1 MDTIP
6 DNILNSVAGMSD
18 ADATAELEQRL
29 NEHLQHLNALPE
41 TASAV
46 DRARVELD
54 VAETLEGLERKEEAW
69 QIARAAFD
77 VFVQH
82 ESWQDA
88 VEACDV
94 LFLTEQPDALAALG
108 NGVWLAVTYPIMPQT
123 TIKML
128 HHIVDETPDDSD
140 GGAVA
145 AAVAHYIADI
155 RTQDNEHEHDSLTFL
170 TAQVLGKVA
179 KRHRNIEGNEMLNL
193 WMETL
198 ELNDPAVILERL
210 GVILDTIVGD
220 KWWYDREALR
230 ARLPV
235 N

>member
-1 MDTIP
+1 MEHTP
-6 DNILNSVAGMSD
+6 ESILKSVAGMTD
-18 ADATAELEQRL
+18 ADAQAELQQRL
-29 NEHLQHLNALPE
+29 KEHLQHLNALPE
-41 TASAV
+41 SASAV

-54 VAETLEGLERKEEAW
+54 VAETLEGLNRKQEAW
-69 QIARAAFD
+69 DIARACFD
-77 VFVQH
+77 VFVQQ

-94 LFLTEQPDALAALG
+94 MFLTEQADALAALG

-123 TIKML
+123 SIKML
-128 HHIVDETPDDSD
+128 HHIVDETPDNSD
-140 GGAVA
+140 GAAVA

-155 RTQDNEHEHDSLTFL
+155 RTQGNDHEHDSLTFM

-179 KRHRNIEGNEMLNL
+179 KRHRNIEGNEMLNM
-193 WMETL
+193 WMATL

-210 GVILDTIVGD
+210 AIILDAIVGD
-220 KWWYDREALR
+220 KWWYDRDALR
-230 ARLPV
+230 AKLPV